1 MKMMMLISRALCCS
15 LPLPAPNGD
24 IGFCRELFMFHAG
37 KRELAITDM
46 VSLGY
51 NHTGGKVCELSGR
64 QDAIKEKVD
73 GSF

>member
-1 MKMMMLISRALCCS
+1 
-15 LPLPAPNGD
+15 
-24 IGFCRELFMFHAG
+24 MFHAG

-51 NHTGGKVCELSGR
+51 IHTGGKVCELSRR

-73 GSF
+73 GRV